1 MNQQH
6 LMFVCTSCESAHR
19 TKQAIRTSG
28 GERLLRQ
35 LQALHESLPLEALS
49 IQPTECLGAC
59 EQNCAIALSA
69 SGKHTY
75 LFGNLPTD
83 DERLE
88 STAAAVM
95 TGASQYCAKPDGTL
109 SYIKCPELLKKNVL
123 AKIPPLPESHSHL
136 GGA

>member
-1 MNQQH
+1 MSQH
-6 LMFVCTSCESAHR
+6 VMFVCTSCESAHR
-19 TKQAIRTSG
+19 TKQAIRISG

-35 LQALHESLPLEALS
+35 LQTLHASLSLEKLT

-69 SGKHTY
+69 FGKHTY
-75 LFGNLPTD
+75 VFGNLPVD

-95 TGASQYCAKPDGTL
+95 MGASQYYAKPDGTL

-123 AKIPPLPESHSHL
+123 AKVPPLAERHSTL
-136 GGA
+136 

>member
-6 LMFVCTSCESAHR
+6 VMFVCTSCESAHR

-35 LQALHESLPLEALS
+35 LQALHESASLDAFS

-69 SGKHTY
+69 CGKHTY
-75 LFGNLPTD
+75 VFGNLPVD
-83 DERLE
+83 DEYLE
-88 STAAAVM
+88 TTAAAVM
-95 TGASQYCAKPDGTL
+95 AGAVQYHAKSDGTL

-123 AKIPPLPESHSHL
+123 AKIPPLTENRSSIT
-136 GGA
+136 GA